1 MGKKTIVFDFD
12 GVIHKG
18 YNGWKDGSIYGE
30 IDIELINYMKKLL
43 ENYYVVISSNRPA
56 IQILDYLTDMD
67 LGIEFELFEK
77 DLNENMY
84 WNKDNIIGI
93 TNEKAIGILYID
105 DRAIYYNNNLNTEDN
120 IYYIENRLERLKG
133 E

>member
-1 MGKKTIVFDFD
+1 MSKKTIVFDFD

-43 ENYYVVISSNRPA
+43 ENYYIVISSNRPA

>member
-1 MGKKTIVFDFD
+1 MSKKTIVFDFD

>member
-1 MGKKTIVFDFD
+1 MSKKTIVFDFD

-18 YNGWKDGSIYGE
+18 YNGWKDCSIYGE

>member
-1 MGKKTIVFDFD
+1 
-12 GVIHKG
+12 
-18 YNGWKDGSIYGE
+18 
-30 IDIELINYMKKLL
+30 MKKLL

-56 IQILDYLTDMD
+56 IQILYYLTDMD

-77 DLNENMY
+77 YLNENMY

>member
-1 MGKKTIVFDFD
+1 
-12 GVIHKG
+12 
-18 YNGWKDGSIYGE
+18 
-30 IDIELINYMKKLL
+30 
-43 ENYYVVISSNRPA
+43 
-56 IQILDYLTDMD
+56 
-67 LGIEFELFEK
+67 
-77 DLNENMY
+77 MY